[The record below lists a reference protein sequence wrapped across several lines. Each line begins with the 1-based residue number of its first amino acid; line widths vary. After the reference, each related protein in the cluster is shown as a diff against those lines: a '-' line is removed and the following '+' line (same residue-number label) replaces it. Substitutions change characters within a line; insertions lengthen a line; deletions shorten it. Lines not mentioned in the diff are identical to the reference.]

1 MSKEIGSDSLN
12 DILDLSKIEADRVDL
27 ETIDFDL
34 VSVVESVVELMA
46 VRANEKELELA
57 SFIGP
62 EVPMRLKGDPGRLR
76 QILLNLVGNAVK
88 FTERGGVRIEV
99 VGEAGEDES
108 ASARLRFRIVDS
120 GIGIAE
126 DRRDTLF
133 EMFVQADNT
142 TTRRFGGTGLGLAIC
157 RKLVRRMDGDI
168 TLRSSVGI
176 GSTVEF
182 TVSLDRGPFFR
193 DAAFEDLR
201 DAMTDKQVLIVD
213 ASEVNREVARAYMRA
228 LSAEVLLAT
237 GMDEALGLLYGHPF
251 DIVIVDHAMV
261 NEDGKALAE
270 LIRADRRFDDCA
282 LVLTMSAAES
292 ARRDAASW
300 IGVDAVIAK
309 PLLRT
314 SLLEAMCPLLNI
326 EGYGGEG
333 VAAAEPSPDAP
344 SPRELR
350 LLLVED
356 NKVNQMVASE
366 LLTKIGH
373 RVDIAAN
380 GVEAVRMHGGFP
392 YDLILMDMQMPE
404 MDGLEATRRIR
415 AAEHGDVRIPI
426 VAMTANA
433 MVRDRKSCLEAGMD
447 DYISKPIDVEELY
460 RKTALWGAAK
470 SPSRDRDGERKDR
483 PVALVRAS

>member
-1 MSKEIGSDSLN
+1 MDHRRQAEAAEHEAAEKARIANQAKSEFLATMSHEIRTPMNGVMGMASVLLDSDLDPQQKVQVETIHRSGDALLLILN

-62 EVPMRLKGDPGRLR
+62 EVPLRLKGDPGRLR
-76 QILLNLVGNAVK
+76 QILLNLVANAVK

-333 VAAAEPSPDAP
+333 
-344 SPRELR
+344 
-350 LLLVED
+350 
-356 NKVNQMVASE
+356 
-366 LLTKIGH
+366 
-373 RVDIAAN
+373 
-380 GVEAVRMHGGFP
+380 GG
-392 YDLILMDMQMPE
+392 
-404 MDGLEATRRIR
+404 GGR
-415 AAEHGDVRIPI
+415 A
-426 VAMTANA
+426 
-433 MVRDRKSCLEAGMD
+433 
-447 DYISKPIDVEELY
+447 
-460 RKTALWGAAK
+460 
-470 SPSRDRDGERKDR
+470 
-483 PVALVRAS
+483 